1 VNASAEPEFR
11 RDLFRG
17 TARFYDEFRVPY
29 PVSMLDD
36 LCRRTNATGRGRLL
50 DIACGTGQLAFGLA
64 ARFAHVCAVDQ
75 EPEAV
80 DLARAKA
87 RARGVGNI
95 EWVVGRAED
104 TAADHDIDLVVIGN
118 AFHRLQRKRVAE
130 AARGWLAPDGHLALV
145 WNNSPWDGDQ
155 EWQHVLGRIVRE
167 WVAIAGAEDRVPAD
181 HHQHLTEVPH
191 AAVLTEAGFE
201 IVGDYDF
208 PTPYAWTVERLI
220 GFLSSTSVLSRPALG
235 AHAPAFEQDVRARLL
250 AVAPDNVLRETIH
263 HSYTLARRR

>member
-1 VNASAEPEFR
+1 MNASPEPEFR

-29 PVSMLDD
+29 PASMLDD
-36 LCRRTNATGRGRLL
+36 LCRRANATGRGRLL

-64 ARFAHVCAVDQ
+64 SCFAQVCAVDQ

-80 DLARAKA
+80 DLARTNA
-87 RARGVGNI
+87 RARGVDNI
-95 EWVVGRAED
+95 EWVSARAED
-104 TAADHDIDLVVIGN
+104 VVADHDIDLVVIGN
-118 AFHRLQRKRVAE
+118 AFHRLHRRRVAE
-130 AARGWLAPDGHLALV
+130 AARGWLVPGGHLAVV

-155 EWQHVLGRIVRE
+155 EWQHALGRIVRE
-167 WVAIAGAEDRVPAD
+167 WVAIAGAEDRVPAGYRRS
-181 HHQHLTEVPH
+181 LTEAPH

-208 PTPYAWTVERLI
+208 PTPYEWTVARLT
-220 GFLSSTSVLSRPALG
+220 GFLYSTSVLSRAALG

-250 AVAPDNVLRETIH
+250 AVAPDNGLRETIAY
-263 HSYTLARRR
+263 SYTFARSR